1 MVLGQLGVSIDKPS
15 IRVSTAR
22 VATTNESD
30 LDDYLKAI
38 NTIQYVDGLGR
49 SMQTVGYRTSPN
61 AQDMLMGTNTLDPI
75 GRVKRTYLPVQ
86 GNSSNGSFQSNAI
99 TLAETFYG
107 DTAPYSEVETYEA
120 SPFSRALKTVGA
132 GQAFRNGV
140 SKGSSEHI
148 YTAGAGIRKYF
159 VNEDANGNVTSVNGS
174 ATFSDGDLLMRELT
188 DEANNSTKE
197 FTDKEGRT
205 IESWQIA
212 TNGTIYKTAYV
223 YDDVSRLR
231 YIITP
236 KSYDLAATFNES
248 TVPNSDYFKEGIY
261 AFRYDERGRIVERH
275 IPGGGWTYTVYNEL
289 DQALMSQNP
298 RQRET
303 NLWEWVCYDGHGRT
317 ALAGTWIS
325 AASRATLQ
333 GYFLNFLSNQQF
345 EERSATSGNLYGYTS
360 RSFPSQV
367 NIVANDVKRVY
378 YYDDYTWVNNV
389 ALNFVQYQ
397 TPRWG
402 NAKGLGTGSM
412 VRLPSG
418 NFLKSVSYYDDKN
431 RLIQSRTENR
441 FGAINQSDLVL
452 NFAGDLLE
460 ERTIYRK
467 PSTAD
472 LVVATKY
479 TYDHVGRK
487 IGAVHYVNGKL
498 TPLAQY
504 NHDAIGRVIQKR
516 LMQAGRDIIIENT
529 PQPNGDQDIANRYVL
544 LNSGTITATNGT
556 YLACIAPNML
566 QEIDFSYN
574 IRGQLRGINLDASGN
589 ISLTNGDIFGL
600 KLDYHETGQFFDGK
614 LHKQTWKTASQAN
627 NRGFTYGYDGFKRLQ
642 DAAYSGIGNENYS
655 LSGMNYDANGN
666 ILTLQ
671 RNGLTG
677 SNTWGPIDILGYNYF
692 TASNRLSY
700 ISEGALNTIGFKDT
714 GGTADYTYYSDGS
727 LKSDNNR
734 GITLIEYNYLG
745 LPEKIHFSAT
755 KRIENVY
762 DAEGLKLSQ
771 KLVNGGTTITTDY
784 MGDLIYKDGIL
795 QSILHD
801 EGRIKVDN
809 GTYRYQFFITD
820 HLGNTR
826 VIIERV
832 NANTALVQENHYG
845 AWGEIL
851 EGIGTPG
858 DWSFLFQGKE
868 WIDFN
873 GYNNNDFGTRQY
885 DPLIGRMWQVDGANQ
900 FASGYVGM
908 GNNPVSM
915 IDPDG
920 QFAFAPI
927 LIGAAIFGGINL
939 AGEAVK
945 GNVNNF
951 KQGALAFGMGAISGG
966 LAMATG
972 GSSLTYSQLALQA
985 LVAQIPAF
993 NVDLGGG
1000 FNLSLSPALMMGTQG
1015 LSLGVNVGLGYTN
1028 GNLSV
1033 GLSGGLAYGSSNITG
1048 AKGWNSRLGG
1058 GIAFDNGNF
1067 YASLS
1072 TMRYNS
1078 GETSQRT
1085 GTIGIGGGGVKFHY
1099 ENDYQPGLT
1108 EYAKISDGGDR
1119 YRSAAGRLSYKDFS
1133 VGFNLFTGSPGPSG
1147 NRPFDEING
1156 HDTYIGS
1163 PTHNP
1168 DKYRLG
1174 GLYVGYK
1181 GIKFGRNSEQIRH
1194 VIQNRFAHDIM
1205 TGGSS
1210 KWFRVLNT
1218 SPSWYGNIGSQNPFS
1233 LW

>member
-120 SPFSRALKTVGA
+120 SPFSRALKTVGV

-325 AASRATLQ
+325 TASRATLQ
-333 GYFLNFLSNQQF
+333 GYFLNFLTNQQF
-345 EERSATSGNLYGYTS
+345 EERSATSGNLYGYTL

-431 RLIQSRTENR
+431 RLIQSLTENR

-472 LVVATKY
+472 LVLATKY

-487 IGAVHYVNGKL
+487 TGAVHYVNGKP

-858 DWSFLFQGKE
+858 DWNFLFQAKE
-868 WIDFN
+868 FIADYGYDFHARSYDSWSGRFDGID
-873 GYNNNDFGTRQY
+873 
-885 DPLIGRMWQVDGANQ
+885 PVANYGV
-900 FASGYVGM
+900 SGYAGM
-908 GNNPVSM
+908 MNNPMSY

-920 QFAFAPI
+920 RVAHI
-927 LIGAAIFGGINL
+927 VIGAVVGGFVNLGIKAWQGKITSVGDGLAAFGIGAIAGGL
-939 AGEAVK
+939 
-945 GNVNNF
+945 
-951 KQGALAFGMGAISGG
+951 GAATGGLAFGAAPTGFLAVGGSAALGSVVSNPIQGLGNMAYFKDPYEFTVGGVLKDALISG
-966 LAMATG
+966 
-972 GSSLTYSQLALQA
+972 LTA
-985 LVAQIPAF
+985 
-993 NVDLGGG
+993 
-1000 FNLSLSPALMMGTQG
+1000 
-1015 LSLGVNVGLGYTN
+1015 
-1028 GNLSV
+1028 
-1033 GLSGGLAYGSSNITG
+1033 
-1048 AKGWNSRLGG
+1048 
-1058 GIAFDNGNF
+1058 
-1067 YASLS
+1067 
-1072 TMRYNS
+1072 
-1078 GETSQRT
+1078 
-1085 GTIGIGGGGVKFHY
+1085 GTIGGI
-1099 ENDYQPGLT
+1099 
-1108 EYAKISDGGDR
+1108 YAKAKGLNFWTGKPIAPKITVTASGGDGSISSNGDEFAGEVTIKKQVELEFPNGYKQDFKYWSNGKDIGAFKVFQR
-1119 YRSAAGRLSYKDFS
+1119 DDLFELNDQNIWKMLNKMAPEGIDGKPVELHHLLQSDKAGLAEVTNTMHNQWSKILHINPNSVGSGINRANFAIYRGNYWQMRALQLIKDKGLDAGR
-1133 VGFNLFTGSPGPSG
+1133 
-1147 NRPFDEING
+1147 
-1156 HDTYIGS
+1156 YI
-1163 PTHNP
+1163 
-1168 DKYRLG
+1168 
-1174 GLYVGYK
+1174 
-1181 GIKFGRNSEQIRH
+1181 
-1194 VIQNRFAHDIM
+1194 
-1205 TGGSS
+1205 
-1210 KWFRVLNT
+1210 
-1218 SPSWYGNIGSQNPFS
+1218 
-1233 LW
+1233 LWMKK